1 MWFHLAEGFHTIYTT
16 QKGDSGGGL
25 IQGVTNNTNEATL
38 VEIVAQ
44 TTEPCAGPD
53 FLPTV
58 FTNVGAICAWVEHEI
73 QHF

>member
-1 MWFHLAEGFHTIYTT
+1 
-16 QKGDSGGGL
+16 
-25 IQGVTNNTNEATL
+25 VTNNTNEATL
-38 VEIVAQ
+38 VGIVAQ